1 LVGRAITRD
10 MVVVDVSL
18 VHRLREPKACMED
31 YYHTLSSI
39 YQQFIIYDKAFVP
52 RANAYV
58 EAGLISQVYK
68 IAVLSEKSADEE
80 RMLVKVLYIL
90 GMLCFNNL
98 AVTAKVQMK
107 ELMPLLQR
115 ATCTSSSTALLQ
127 SALYLMCNLT
137 ATSFDSHPNMVS
149 LLPRVRAVLEAHRL
163 GEGIR
168 SEAVRVCFYLSANDK
183 NKSAL
188 SESGVLLPLT
198 HIMSQRS
205 MELDCTS
212 AGITVANLIEN
223 TDKCGPADW
232 EAVSEM
238 AQDLVDCFAACL
250 NGTDFPLGS
259 NLFYRNWKVAKGM
272 SKLAACPA
280 VRKRLREHG
289 LMELLGYALAGDDTD
304 NQMHKHSMDLL
315 WMLSADEAP

>member
-1 LVGRAITRD
+1 
-10 MVVVDVSL
+10 MVVDVSL
-18 VHRLREPKACMED
+18 VHHLRDPKASMDD

-39 YQQFIIYDKAFVP
+39 YQQFIIYDKSFVP

-58 EAGLISQVYK
+58 EAGLISQVYR
-68 IAVLSEKSADEE
+68 IAGLSEKNAMDEE

-115 ATCTSSSTALLQ
+115 ATRTTSSTALLQ

-137 ATSFDSHPNMVS
+137 ATSFDSHPKMVS

-183 NKSAL
+183 NKVAL
-188 SESGVLLPLT
+188 SESGVLSPLT
-198 HIMSQRS
+198 HIMTQRS

-212 AGITVANLIEN
+212 AGITVANLIES
-223 TDKCGPADW
+223 TDRCGRPDW
-232 EAVSEM
+232 AAVSDM
-238 AQDLVDCFAACL
+238 SRDLVDCFAACL

-280 VRKRLREHG
+280 VRKKLREHG

-304 NQMHKHSMDLL
+304 NQMHKHSIQLL
-315 WMLSADEAP
+315 WMLSADDDDGMA